1 MLYFFVDNMGFV
13 KQLRAG
19 VVFVDEITKLSIG
32 KIDRKYFKQLVSN
45 EVIKKIIAKLLFNR
59 YYTTKS

>member
-1 MLYFFVDNMGFV
+1 MGFI

-19 VVFVDEITKLSIG
+19 VVFVDHIPRLGIG

-45 EVIKKIIAKLLFNR
+45 EIIRN
-59 YYTTKS
+59 Y

>member
-1 MLYFFVDNMGFV
+1 MGFI

-19 VVFVDEITKLSIG
+19 VEYVDEIPRISVG

-45 EVIKKIIAKLLFNR
+45 EIIRN
-59 YYTTKS
+59 S

>member
-1 MLYFFVDNMGFV
+1 MGFV

-19 VVFVDEITKLSIG
+19 VVFVDQIPRLGIG

-45 EVIKKIIAKLLFNR
+45 EIIRTNDVLKF
-59 YYTTKS
+59 